1 MPSVPSR
8 SILWRPD
15 AGGEEWTSSWKI
27 PAHLHI
33 SYLWLKSTSLPLREE
48 RCSLFYILKKKK
60 IQRLKFDCRT
70 FRQPSFPQCSNTP
83 MSLCLPHTWV
93 FECQLMRAHFKLSCF
108 QNIFFFLF
116 SWKSSLSGSQ
126 QFDFS
131 FNSGGLT
138 ASEMFCLCHY
148 LGKGMKRS
156 DLIYQSL
163 SDKDGFAIK
172 EANDKKTRSTR
183 HWVLKSSR

>member
-1 MPSVPSR
+1 MN
-8 SILWRPD
+8 IFM
-15 AGGEEWTSSWKI
+15 ENSSSS
-27 PAHLHI
+27 AHQ
-33 SYLWLKSTSLPLREE
+33 LPLIEKHVSPTQRGTLL
-48 RCSLFYILKKKK
+48 SVLHLKKKKK

-93 FECQLMRAHFKLSCF
+93 FECQLMRVHFKLSCF
-108 QNIFFFLF
+108 KNIFFFLF

-138 ASEMFCLCHY
+138 ASEMFCLCHF

-156 DLIYQSL
+156 DLIYQFL

-172 EANDKKTRSTR
+172 EANDKKLEVRDTGS
-183 HWVLKSSR
+183 